1 MHSLAFALQPRLL
14 ATCARSSVSRPAC
27 AHSRPA
33 PSVPRPTSRLS
44 VRAMSASGSKG
55 GGDYVS
61 MVNEK
66 NSVNAVTVYSKT
78 YCPYCAE
85 VKSLFKKI
93 GVEAKV
99 LELDNIADGSSVQ
112 EALAQITGQR
122 TVPQVFVGGQHVGGC
137 DDTVA
142 AYQGGKLKTLL
153 EQAGVTVNL

>member
-44 VRAMSASGSKG
+44 VRAMSASGSEG
-55 GGDYVS
+55 GGDYVK

-99 LELDNIADGSSVQ
+99 LELDNIADGSSV
-112 EALAQITGQR
+112 
-122 TVPQVFVGGQHVGGC
+122 FVGGQHVGGC

-153 EQAGVTVNL
+153 EQAGVTANL